1 MAVHVIR
8 SITAT
13 ALLLLCM
20 QTLAAIEFPALT
32 GRVVDNAGMLSAAD
46 ERSIGGV
53 LKAHEEATSN
63 QVVVVT
69 IDSLKGYSIEEY
81 GYQLGRHWGIGQK
94 NKNNGVLLIVAKN
107 DRKVRIEVGYG
118 LEGNLTDAIAG
129 HIIRTKITPE
139 FKRGR
144 FTSGIRR
151 GVESILLAIDGA
163 YKADKKKSVSDKYET
178 FFTLVFLGIVM
189 IIFIS
194 GFFGGGGTGSR
205 RGYYGGYTA
214 GGFGGG
220 FGSGGF
226 GGGSFGGGGGGF
238 GGGGASGGW

>member
-1 MAVHVIR
+1 
-8 SITAT
+8 
-13 ALLLLCM
+13 M

-94 NKNNGVLLIVAKN
+94 DNNNGVLLIVARN

-118 LEGNLTDAIAG
+118 LEGNLTDAVAG

-144 FTSGIRR
+144 FSSGIRK
-151 GVESILLAIDGA
+151 GIESILLAIDGA
-163 YKADKKKSVSDKYET
+163 YKAEKKKTTNDKFET
-178 FFTLVFLGIVM
+178 FVTLIFLGIVM
-189 IIFIS
+189 ISFIG

-205 RGYYGGYTA
+205 RGYYGGYGTGGFGRGG

-220 FGSGGF
+220 G
-226 GGGSFGGGGGGF
+226 FGGGGGGF